1 MKYDLIIVAL
11 SSKVRLIEM
20 TQRCIDSARQDGAN
34 LNIIIV
40 ETHSVIHEYQ
50 NIDKLVQYKGDFC
63 YNRALN
69 EGLRHANG
77 DIHILANNDL
87 IFHEGWS
94 EIGEAMKINGYGSA
108 SVLSSWHIGRGMRKG
123 DFIYPGYRIEYEIAG
138 WCIFITRESLQ
149 KIGKLDES
157 FEFWHSDNM
166 YAEQL
171 KSHSINH
178 GLFCNVQIDHLESVT
193 LRSVSSRYQ
202 RRYTAG
208 SVIKYN
214 QMNYAK

>member
-1 MKYDLIIVAL
+1 MKYDLIVVVL

-20 TQRCIDSARQDGAN
+20 TQRGIDSARQDGAD
-34 LNIIIV
+34 LNIIVV

-50 NIDKLVQYKGDFC
+50 NIDKLVHYKGDFC

-69 EGLRHANG
+69 EGLKYATG

-94 EIGEAMKINGYGSA
+94 EIGETMKINGYGSA
-108 SVLSSWHIGRGMRKG
+108 SVLSSWHIGRGMQKG

-171 KSHSINH
+171 KAHGINH

-202 RRYTAG
+202 RRYTAE